1 MRLAQ
6 LRGVAIAVLA
16 AMSAAPAF
24 AQQGPRTSEIKAG
37 APVDVSVTVYRDPD
51 RDEGGFEL
59 DELGGF
65 ALITETRRV
74 VLPPGEHKLRFEG
87 VADGIEAVSAIVT
100 GLPSG
105 VIEKNRDAML
115 LSPSAL
121 VASAQ
126 AQGGRV
132 QMVRTNP
139 KTGVTERVQGTIR
152 TADASSGVVF
162 ETANGVEALRCS
174 GLPETFDFDAATTGL
189 VAVPTLSVLTRVEKQ
204 TEAVVQLS
212 YLSRGFDWAADYTG
226 DMRAANKMD
235 VGAWITLANGNSVGF
250 PNARVQIVAGRLNR
264 ESGEVEPIQLGQ
276 PILAQCWPQGSTSDP
291 VPPITI
297 ERAFPLGFDPSR
309 FPYPMPAPMAAMAPG
324 RSAKEMSDVV
334 IVTGAKRVEQEE
346 LGDLKLYRVP
356 DRVTVASRQSKQVRL
371 IDKPGVPVTKIYEAD
386 FYSGSR
392 MDEPEPM
399 TVLLRTKNDVK
410 NGLGVPLPSG
420 RVSVFETVG
429 RGAAAQRMLSAEAD
443 LRDLAVNEEVEL
455 DLFESPDVQVQ
466 LIEESYD
473 VQDRRRPPLP
483 FLPGMNL
490 KDGATV
496 NETFRVEITNARP
509 VAIQAEVRLEV
520 EEGDRLVKAD
530 RPVGQKNGR
539 PIFRVTVPANS
550 SLEIRYQTATP
561 P

>member
-6 LRGVAIAVLA
+6 LRGVAIAVLTIL
-16 AMSAAPAF
+16 SAAPAF
-24 AQQGPRTSEIKAG
+24 AQAEIKAG
-37 APVDVSVTVYRDPD
+37 APVDVSVTVYRDPN
-51 RDEGGFEL
+51 RDEGGFNL

-65 ALITETRRV
+65 ALVTETRRV
-74 VLPPGEHKLRFEG
+74 VLPPGEHRLRFEG

-132 QMVRTNP
+132 QLVRTNP

-174 GLPETFDFDAATTGL
+174 GLPETFDFNAATTGL

-212 YLSRGFDWAADYTG
+212 YLSHGFDWAADYVG
-226 DMRAANKMD
+226 DMRAANKVD
-235 VGAWITLANGNSVGF
+235 IGAWITLANGNSVGF

-264 ESGEVEPIQLGQ
+264 ETGEVEPIQLGQ

-297 ERAFPLGFDPSR
+297 ERAYPLGFDPSR
-309 FPYPMPAPMAAMAPG
+309 FPYPMPAPMTARAMAQED
-324 RSAKEMSDVV
+324 SAGNIV
-334 IVTGAKRVEQEE
+334 VTGSKRVEQEE

-356 DRVTVASRQSKQVRL
+356 ERVTVASRQSKQVRL
-371 IDKPGVPVTKIYEAD
+371 LDKPGVPVTKIYEAD
-386 FYSGSR
+386 FYSGDA

-410 NGLGVPLPSG
+410 NKLGLPLPSG

-429 RGAAAQRMLSAEAD
+429 QGASAQRMLSAETGV
-443 LRDLAVNEEVEL
+443 RDLAVNEEVEL
-455 DLFESPDVQVQ
+455 RLFESPDVQFR

-496 NETFRVEITNARP
+496 SETFRIEISNARP
-509 VAIQAEVRLEV
+509 VAIQAEVRLDLD
-520 EEGDRLVKAD
+520 EGDRLVKSD
-530 RPVGQKNGR
+530 RPATQKNGR

-550 SLEIRYQTATP
+550 SLAIRYQTATP
-561 P
+561 PAR